1 MFSWLHPWWG
11 PSCGYKNMDPPS
23 RGHGVFSLPSA
34 SSELCYVSLPLPS
47 PPQPLPFLCLRYLSF
62 PGCWNQLYPT
72 SLTTFQTGSQN
83 HNETASCSWPNP
95 ETLTHSLQASNSGWG
110 SWVPTC
116 LHRSSVWCAQ
126 LLEHWQVV
134 GAHDLSNEWI
144 VFIIWLKGSDLPQP

>member
-1 MFSWLHPWWG
+1 MHDTGCSGWCTGMTQRDGMGRDTSINLINTQSPVFSWLHPWWG

-110 SWVPTC
+110 S
-116 LHRSSVWCAQ
+116 
-126 LLEHWQVV
+126 
-134 GAHDLSNEWI
+134 
-144 VFIIWLKGSDLPQP
+144 